1 MIKRD
6 YYEVLAVSKSA
17 TAEEIK
23 KSYRK
28 LALQHHPDRNKGNK
42 ESEEKFKEAAEAYEV
57 LSDAEKRQIYDR
69 YGHDGLQQSGFQG
82 FRNFEDVFS
91 SFGDIFEE
99 FFGFG
104 SSRGGRN
111 VVRRGAD
118 LRLELTIEFMDAVF
132 GREME
137 IDVSKHEVCDDCHG
151 QGTKGG
157 AAPSVCSACGGRGQV
172 TRSQGFFS
180 ISTTCPKC
188 QGSGTE
194 IKDPCAKC
202 RGVGRVLT
210 SKKLTLKIPAGVETG
225 SRLRLQ
231 GEGEPGDPGAPSG
244 DLYVFMNVKRHEIF
258 RREGDDVVVGVPIT
272 YSLAALGGDVEI
284 QTLEGPEKLDIPKG
298 AQSGQ
303 NLRLQ
308 GKGVPRLRGRGRGDL
323 IAVVYIETPKNI
335 TKEHEELLRK
345 LAEIE
350 GVSVTPKKRGLFSRK
365 K

>member
-6 YYEVLAVSKSA
+6 YYEVLEVSK
-17 TAEEIK
+17 TASSEEIK

-57 LSDAEKRQIYDR
+57 LSDPEKRQIYDR
-69 YGHDGLQQSGFQG
+69 YGHEGLQQSGFQG

-104 SSRGGRN
+104 SSRSRRN

-118 LRLELTIEFMDAVF
+118 LRLDLTIEFMESVF
-132 GREME
+132 GKETE
-137 IDVSKHEVCDDCHG
+137 IEVSRHEVCEDCRG

-157 AAPSVCSACGGRGQV
+157 AAPSVCSSCGGRGQV

-194 IKDPCAKC
+194 IKDPCEKC
-202 RGVGRVLT
+202 RGVGRNLT
-210 SKKLTLKIPAGVETG
+210 SKKLTLKIPGGVETG

-231 GEGEPGDPGAPSG
+231 GEGEPGDPGAPS
-244 DLYVFMNVKRHEIF
+244 R
-258 RREGDDVVVGVPIT
+258 
-272 YSLAALGGDVEI
+272 
-284 QTLEGPEKLDIPKG
+284 
-298 AQSGQ
+298 
-303 NLRLQ
+303 
-308 GKGVPRLRGRGRGDL
+308 
-323 IAVVYIETPKNI
+323 
-335 TKEHEELLRK
+335 
-345 LAEIE
+345 
-350 GVSVTPKKRGLFSRK
+350 
-365 K
+365 